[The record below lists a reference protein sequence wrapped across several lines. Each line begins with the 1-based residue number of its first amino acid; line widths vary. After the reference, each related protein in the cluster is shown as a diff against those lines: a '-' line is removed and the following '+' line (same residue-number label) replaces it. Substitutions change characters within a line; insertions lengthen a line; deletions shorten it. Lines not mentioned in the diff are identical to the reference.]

1 MENSKTEVV
10 YTKAKPGRRMLA
22 HVMDVGIFLFSAII
36 FFTLENL
43 ITRNS
48 SFYTQRQERLTQI
61 RNESGLYTENVVI
74 TKYVEDN
81 TSFPSVTSK
90 KVYLR
95 ERILTFYHNPTYFD
109 DISKQMETY
118 DTRRL
123 ANPSIFVKNTQGEVE
138 EKEGADVNLLYTFYR
153 TEVDDHA
160 IVQLLNNLEYVS
172 LTRFT
177 FLTVLVQIIISV
189 VLAYIIFYYVVP
201 AFILRRGR
209 QTLGMKLSKFGI
221 ITVHA
226 VNETLG
232 IFSLRVLFNFFVFI
246 PINFVSFLIPTF
258 VSITMMYVNK
268 TNSSL
273 TNYVF
278 NDYMVDLTAQ
288 DIYLNDLE
296 RIEAQNSLKQA
307 SIENKDYRLK

>member
-36 FFTLENL
+36 LFTLANL
-43 ITRNS
+43 ITRNA
-48 SFYTQRQERLTQI
+48 SFYTQRMERLTQI

-74 TKYVEDN
+74 TQYVEDN

-95 ERILTFYHNPTYFD
+95 ERILSFYNNTTYFD
-109 DISKQMETY
+109 DVSKQMETY

-123 ANPSIFVKNTQGEVE
+123 ANPGIFVKNGQGEVE
-138 EKEGADVNLLYTFYR
+138 EKEGADVNLLYSFYR

-160 IVQLLNNLEYVS
+160 VVLLLNNLEYVS

-177 FLTVLVQIIISV
+177 FLVVLVEIIIAI
-189 VLAYIIFYYVVP
+189 VLSYIIFYYAFP
-201 AFILRRGR
+201 AFIFRRGR
-209 QTLGMKLSKFGI
+209 QTIGMKLSKFGL

-232 IFSLRVLFNFFVFI
+232 IFSLRAVFNFFVFI
-246 PINFVSFLIPTF
+246 PINFVSFMIPTF

-273 TNYVF
+273 ANYVF
-278 NDYMVDLTAQ
+278 NDYMVDITAQ

-296 RIEAQNSLKQA
+296 RIEAQNSLKEA
-307 SIENKDYRLK
+307 SIENREYRLK